1 MSTNTN
7 RSRQNARKRAHDDAS
22 YISTNPSHHKKQQNQ
37 PADFVSMN
45 NDSRAAKRKR
55 IDPSEHDHAGLQER
69 GGISLI
75 DFPSLPSPFIHR
87 YLNHFDLVPTIRP
100 IPTSAEDP
108 PPPYTFL
115 NPHHYIHPPSRPGSP
130 TSATPANRPRR
141 TVASRSASTP
151 TGQIPIPAR
160 TPILA
165 DVAELHAVLATL
177 AERHFKSMYTGG
189 SGMGGGI
196 ESIGMGIS
204 GREEVDTLA
213 AFMCAVENGQRGPGI
228 PRRR

>member
-1 MSTNTN
+1 MSVIPN
-7 RSRQNARKRAHDDAS
+7 RSRHNARKRVHDDAS
-22 YISTNPSHHKKQQNQ
+22 YISTNPNHLKRQSGM
-37 PADFVSMN
+37 D
-45 NDSRAAKRKR
+45 NDPTIRPAKRKR
-55 IDPSEHDHAGLQER
+55 LVTSDVGLQER

-75 DFPSLPSPFIHR
+75 DFPSLPSPFIHH
-87 YLNHFDLVPTIRP
+87 YLNHFDLVPIIRP
-100 IPTSAEDP
+100 IPTTAEPP

-115 NPHHYIHPPSRPGSP
+115 NPHQYIHPPPPPPSRPDSP
-130 TSATPANRPRR
+130 SSSATLANRPRR
-141 TVASRSASTP
+141 TVLSRSTSTP
-151 TGQIPIPAR
+151 TAQIPIPIPTR

-177 AERHFKSMYTGG
+177 AGRHFRSMFTGAG
-189 SGMGGGI
+189 DA
-196 ESIGMGIS
+196 MGIS